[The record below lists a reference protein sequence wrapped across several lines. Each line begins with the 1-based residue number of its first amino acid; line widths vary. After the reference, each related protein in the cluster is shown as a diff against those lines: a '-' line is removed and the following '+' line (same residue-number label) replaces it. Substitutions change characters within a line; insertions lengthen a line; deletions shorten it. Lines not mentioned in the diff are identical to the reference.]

1 MYVYN
6 SMGIK
11 LALSQFQYLE
21 SLVRINYQYG
31 VTIMHLNNIKLIS
44 DEEPASY
51 SKFCKSYQKTLQG
64 LGQLQL
70 VAVMGWTTN
79 RAGPLEANLPF
90 HSGPE
95 TEIR

>member
-1 MYVYN
+1 MYVYKN

-21 SLVRINYQYG
+21 SLVRINHQSG

-51 SKFCKSYQKTLQG
+51 SKFCKSCQKTPQG

-70 VAVMGWTTN
+70 VAAMG
-79 RAGPLEANLPF
+79 
-90 HSGPE
+90 
-95 TEIR
+95 